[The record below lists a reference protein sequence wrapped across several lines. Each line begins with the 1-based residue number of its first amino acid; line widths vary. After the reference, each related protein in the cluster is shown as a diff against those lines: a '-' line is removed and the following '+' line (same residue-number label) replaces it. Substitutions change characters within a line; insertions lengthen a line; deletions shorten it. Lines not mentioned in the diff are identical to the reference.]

1 VATRSVIRAG
11 DIRDDDLAGL
21 VQADRPRRS
30 RRQVDVP
37 AAHKRA
43 AIIDPH
49 DHASRVTNPN
59 KRSERQGAVSRSHC
73 RTIQT
78 LAIRGATAAQTIT
91 AAIDACNFRTRDL
104 AAANQQSSQYQ
115 HQRAKERL
123 AHLATSPVFR
133 TFQSEGFD
141 GVPTPFQQMRIAM
154 ELAAKFRQW
163 SAREIND
170 CSVALV
176 CRLHN
181 KNNAICVVC
190 PTMRGQ

>member
-1 VATRSVIRAG
+1 
-11 DIRDDDLAGL
+11 
-21 VQADRPRRS
+21 VQADRLRRS

-37 AAHKRA
+37 AAYKRA
-43 AIIDPH
+43 AIIDAH
-49 DHASRVTNPN
+49 DYASRVANPN

-104 AAANQQSSQYQ
+104 AASDQQSSQQ
-115 HQRAKERL
+115 QQRAKEQS

-133 TFQSEGFD
+133 TFQSKGSTAS
-141 GVPTPFQQMRIAM
+141 PHRLNKMRIAM
-154 ELAAKFRQW
+154 QLAAKFRQR

-170 CSVALV
+170 SSAAFA

-181 KNNAICVVC
+181 KNNAICVVL